1 MDSKDFENI
10 YKNSKEEDNKASGS
24 DLFEKAVLTDE
35 EEQER
40 WYELDSGNPESFVES
55 VSSIYY
61 VLRKAIG
68 KSFDENSYGIVVNS
82 NDVSEPINRIATYNS
97 KKVYVQKI
105 GSKSECERLAKMIK
119 FGLDHFKRGEIW

>member
-24 DLFEKAVLTDE
+24 DLFEKVVLTDE

-68 KSFDENSYGIVVNS
+68 KSFD
-82 NDVSEPINRIATYNS
+82 
-97 KKVYVQKI
+97 KI
-105 GSKSECERLAKMIK
+105 LMEL
-119 FGLDHFKRGEIW
+119 